1 MSMLETAHSACL
13 RRIMGVSRAERQTLQ
28 HIRTTCD
35 SKPLELMLIQRT
47 LRWLGHVMR
56 MPDHRYP
63 AMAFNC
69 MPVGGQRGRG
79 RPKATFRHTH
89 EHMVRRLGKVGE
101 EKVDPQQW
109 LGSGMYESAQD
120 RFSWR
125 ARVAKLSLQ
134 LPKPGSHPP
143 QRTRTY
149 LSRACK
155 EGGSC

>member
-1 MSMLETAHSACL
+1 M
-13 RRIMGVSRAERQTLQ
+13 Q
-28 HIRTTCD
+28 HIRTTCG

-63 AMAFNC
+63 AMVFNC

-79 RPKATFRHTH
+79 RPKATFRHAH

-109 LGSGMYESAQD
+109 LGNGMYESAQD
-120 RFSWR
+120 RVMS
-125 ARVAKLSLQ
+125 AGG
-134 LPKPGSHPP
+134 PGWPSSHPP

-155 EGGSC
+155 GVAHG